1 MFKMDLQLFAVAA
14 TNSPIVAFDT
24 ATAITS
30 NLATADTDAL
40 AEVITIT
47 PAAPM
52 GKLLILFK
60 FSNLLATAAA
70 DSDATFSIAAGDLWA
85 GKAVTGTI
93 TKATDMMIQV
103 ETGRVLQD
111 DGTVLL
117 TLTPSATDKLKTN
130 HAAAIVVYEL
140 L

>member
-1 MFKMDLQLFAVAA
+1 MAVTV

-24 ATAITS
+24 VTAITS

-40 AEVITIT
+40 AEVFTIT
-47 PAAPM
+47 PTAPG

-70 DSDATFSIAAGDLWA
+70 DANATFSIAEGDLWA
-85 GKAVTGTI
+85 SKEVTGTI

-103 ETGRVLQD
+103 ETASVIKNN
-111 DGTVLL
+111 GTILL
-117 TLTPSATDKLKTN
+117 TLTPGAADKLKSN
-130 HAAAIVVYEL
+130 HAAAVVVYEL

>member
-1 MFKMDLQLFAVAA
+1 MAVAA
-14 TNSPIVAFDT
+14 VNSKIAAFNT
-24 ATAITS
+24 VTAITS

-40 AEVITIT
+40 AEVFTIT
-47 PAAPM
+47 PTAPG

-70 DSDATFSIAAGDLWA
+70 VADATFSFAAGEQWY

-93 TKATDMMIQV
+93 TKATDKMIQV
-103 ETGRVLQD
+103 ETGKVMQD

-117 TLTPSATDKLKTN
+117 ILTPGAGDKLKSN

>member
-1 MFKMDLQLFAVAA
+1 MAVTAVNSTIAA
-14 TNSPIVAFDT
+14 FNTV
-24 ATAITS
+24 TAITS
-30 NLATADTDAL
+30 NVATVDSDGG
-40 AEVITIT
+40 AEVFTIT
-47 PAAPM
+47 PKASG
-52 GKLLILFK
+52 GKLLIMFK

-70 DSDATFSIAAGDLWA
+70 DANATFSIAAGEQWY

-103 ETGRVLQD
+103 ETGKVMQD
-111 DGTVLL
+111 NGTVLV
-117 TLTPSATDKLKTN
+117 TLTPGAGDKLKTN